1 MGIVGIL
8 WNSSEPAI
16 LVLHVRPQEGIAVF
30 HVADTAQ
37 AQLFHKTIL
46 QGLVHELH
54 AAFCLW

>member
-1 MGIVGIL
+1 VGIVGIL

-16 LVLHVRPQEGIAVF
+16 VVRHVLRQEGITVF

-46 QGLVHELH
+46 QGLVHALN
-54 AAFCLW
+54 ATFRLW